1 MKIIV
6 LVGKSASGK
15 DHILNTIVKLKPE
28 VKTIVSYTS
37 RPIRN
42 GEINGITY
50 HYISDKQVKD
60 MLSNDEFIEH
70 RIYHTVNGDWI
81 YGIGKSSFDLN
92 SDNTYI
98 VILDLQGLKQLEK
111 YLQENNKKDCLTS
124 IYIKAYGQTRLLRS
138 LQREGMLT
146 DDKCKEICRRYIA
159 DEDDM
164 NGAEEYCDIIL
175 KNETKTQLSKCIDY
189 IMKLI

>member
-1 MKIIV
+1 
-6 LVGKSASGK
+6 
-15 DHILNTIVKLKPE
+15 
-28 VKTIVSYTS
+28 
-37 RPIRN
+37 
-42 GEINGITY
+42 
-50 HYISDKQVKD
+50 
-60 MLSNDEFIEH
+60 
-70 RIYHTVNGDWI
+70 
-81 YGIGKSSFDLN
+81 
-92 SDNTYI
+92 
-98 VILDLQGLKQLEK
+98 LDLQGLKQLEK